1 MKTHR
6 YREQTTGYQQGE
18 GKVEGWYRY
27 RKRRVIMGFY
37 EIMYVKI

>member
-1 MKTHR
+1 MQTHR

-27 RKRRVIMGFY
+27 RKKKGYYGI
-37 EIMYVKI
+37 I